1 MKWNI
6 IIIKILDV
14 IHDLLCPVFRNDLQK
29 TEDKE
34 EKSDKK

>member
-6 IIIKILDV
+6 IIKILDL
-14 IHDLLCPVFRNDLQK
+14 IHDVLHPFFNDDNQK

-34 EKSDKK
+34 EKTK

>member
-1 MKWNI
+1 MKWN

-14 IHDLLCPVFRNDLQK
+14 IHDVLCPVFRDDIQK

-34 EKSDKK
+34 EK